1 MSPMS
6 EVLASL
12 ETVPNASLPTRFGP
26 FQIYGFESEEDDEQ
40 LVALVRQPLSDQ
52 RPTLVRVHSQCVT
65 GDIFHSLRCD
75 CGDQLEKALQNIA
88 AAGSGVLLY
97 QFQEGRGIGLI
108 NKLHAYQFQDQGADT
123 VEANA
128 RLGFEAD
135 LRSYRFCALVL
146 LRLGISRIRLMSN
159 NPDKIRGLEAEGLQ
173 VVERVP
179 LTVAP
184 CPVSQEYLKTKKEKL
199 GHLL

>member
-1 MSPMS
+1 MS

-12 ETVPNASLPTRFGP
+12 DTVPNAALPTRFGP
-26 FQIYGFESEEDDEQ
+26 FRIYGFESEEDDEQ
-40 LVALVRQPLSDQ
+40 LVALVRRPLSDR
-52 RPTLVRVHSQCVT
+52 RPTLVRIHSQCVT

-75 CGDQLEKALQNIA
+75 CGEQLEQALQKIA
-88 AAGSGVLLY
+88 EAGSGVLLY

-108 NKLHAYQFQDQGADT
+108 NKLHAYQFQDQGVDT

-135 LRSYRFCALVL
+135 LRSYRFCAVVL

-159 NPDKIRGLEAEGLQ
+159 NPEKIRGLEAEGLQ

-179 LTVAP
+179 LVVEP
-184 CPVSQEYLKTKKEKL
+184 SPVSQEYLKTKKEKL

>member
-1 MSPMS
+1 MAPMS

-12 ETVPNASLPTRFGP
+12 DTVPNAVLPTRFGT
-26 FQIYGFESEEDDEQ
+26 FQIYGFESDEDDEQ
-40 LVALVRQPLSDQ
+40 LVALVRWPLSDQ
-52 RPTLVRVHSQCVT
+52 RPTLVRIHSQCVT

-75 CGDQLEKALQNIA
+75 CGEQLERALQTIA
-88 AAGSGVLLY
+88 EAGSGVLLY

-135 LRSYRFCALVL
+135 LRSYRFCAEVL

-179 LTVAP
+179 LVVAP
-184 CPVSQEYLKTKKEKL
+184 SPVSQEYLKTKKEKL

>member
-1 MSPMS
+1 MAPMS

-12 ETVPNASLPTRFGP
+12 DTVPNAVLPTRFGT
-26 FQIYGFESEEDDEQ
+26 FQIYGFESDEDDEQ
-40 LVALVRQPLSDQ
+40 LVALVRRPLSDQ
-52 RPTLVRVHSQCVT
+52 RPTLVRIHSQCVT

-75 CGDQLEKALQNIA
+75 CGEQLERALQTIA
-88 AAGSGVLLY
+88 EAGSGVLLY

-135 LRSYRFCALVL
+135 LRSYRFCAEVL

-179 LTVAP
+179 LVVAP
-184 CPVSQEYLKTKKEKL
+184 SPVSQDYLKTKKEKL

>member
-1 MSPMS
+1 MR

-12 ETVPNASLPTRFGP
+12 DTVPNAVLPTRFGP
-26 FQIYGFESEEDDEQ
+26 FRIYGFESEDDDEQ
-40 LVALVRQPLSDQ
+40 LVALVRRPLSDH
-52 RPTLVRVHSQCVT
+52 RPPLVRIHSQCMT

-75 CGDQLEKALQNIA
+75 CGEQLERALQKIA
-88 AAGSGVLLY
+88 EAGSGVLIY
-97 QFQEGRGIGLI
+97 QLQEGRGIGLM
-108 NKLHAYQFQDQGADT
+108 NKIHAYQLQDQGIDT

-135 LRSYRFCALVL
+135 LRSYRFCALAL
-146 LRLGISRIRLMSN
+146 LRLGVSRIRLMSN
-159 NPDKIRGLEAEGLQ
+159 NPNKIRGLEAEGLQ

-179 LTVAP
+179 LVVEP
-184 CPVSQEYLKTKKEKL
+184 SPVSQEYLKTKKEKL

>member
-1 MSPMS
+1 MS

-12 ETVPNASLPTRFGP
+12 DTVPNAVLPTRFGT
-26 FQIYGFESEEDDEQ
+26 FQIYGFESDEDDEQ
-40 LVALVRQPLSDQ
+40 LVALVRWPLSDQ
-52 RPTLVRVHSQCVT
+52 RPTLVRIHSQCVT

-75 CGDQLEKALQNIA
+75 CGEQLERALQTIA
-88 AAGSGVLLY
+88 EAGSGVLLY

-135 LRSYRFCALVL
+135 LRSYRFCAEVL

-179 LTVAP
+179 LVVAP
-184 CPVSQEYLKTKKEKL
+184 SPVSQEYLKTKKEKL